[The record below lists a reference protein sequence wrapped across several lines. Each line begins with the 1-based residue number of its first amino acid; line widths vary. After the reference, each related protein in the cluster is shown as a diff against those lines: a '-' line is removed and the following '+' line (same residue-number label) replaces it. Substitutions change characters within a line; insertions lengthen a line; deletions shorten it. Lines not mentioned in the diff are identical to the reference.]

1 MAPSKRALFVPATV
15 VVLGVAL
22 LVGVDAYLAHW
33 ARQPLPVAG
42 EVRFVVAHGDSFSA
56 VADALAAAGVVDSLP
71 FSLRA
76 KQRKLQG
83 SVKSGEYLVQA
94 GVTPDD
100 LLDRLV
106 AAQVVLHRL
115 RIAEGC
121 TVAALLAQL
130 AADVRVDFDLDD
142 ARAEDVLTHLG
153 LGDGHAEGR
162 FFPDTYLFARGYAA
176 SALLLRAYATMEETL
191 ADAWAQRDSNIAYA
205 TPYEALILA
214 SIVEKETA
222 LAGDRPKVAGVF
234 ARRLAKGMRL
244 QSDPTV
250 IYGLGKTFDGD
261 LTRAHLRTD
270 GPYNTYRRGGLP
282 PTPISL
288 PSLASIHAVLH
299 PEDGDALY
307 FVSRGDGSS
316 EFSTTLAE
324 HNAAVRRY
332 QLGHAL

>member
-1 MAPSKRALFVPATV
+1 MPNKRLLFIPATV
-15 VVLGVAL
+15 VVFGVAL
-22 LVGVDAYLAHW
+22 LVGLDAYLAHW
-33 ARQPLPVAG
+33 ARQPLPV
-42 EVRFVVAHGDSFSA
+42 ERDVQFVVAHGDSFSA
-56 VADALAAAGVVDSLP
+56 VTDALAAAGVVDSLP

-76 KQRKLQG
+76 KLRKLQG

-94 GVTPDD
+94 GETPDD

-115 RIAEGC
+115 RIAEGS

-130 AADVRVDFDLDD
+130 AEDARLDFDLGD
-142 ARAEDVLTHLG
+142 AGADDVLAHLG

-191 ADAWAQRDSNIAYA
+191 ADAWTQRDSDVAYA

-222 LAGDRPKVAGVF
+222 LAADRPKVAGVF
-234 ARRLAKGMRL
+234 ARRLAMGMRL

-261 LTRAHLRTD
+261 LTRTHLRTD

-282 PTPISL
+282 PTPIGL

-316 EFSTTLAE
+316 EFSKTLAE

-332 QLGHAL
+332 QLGHTL